1 MKLEV
6 GMYIRTDK
14 GFIAKVKEF
23 KHHYTKGT
31 RLVDDYSVKEV
42 VENYLSLDGNQC
54 RLIESIDYSIP
65 PCYPSD
71 EELDEIKS
79 HILKASY
86 NIIDILEEGDYVNGI
101 EIIKIYEKGD
111 SFTGN
116 HNYIFKEKT
125 IEVCNDNYET
135 IPHEALFINNEI
147 ETIVTKEQF
156 EQMVYK
162 VGDDK

>member
-14 GFIAKVKEF
+14 GFITKVKEL
-23 KHHYTKGT
+23 KHDYTKGK

-71 EELDEIKS
+71 EELNEIKS
-79 HILKASY
+79 HILKTSY
-86 NIIDILEEGDYVNGI
+86 NIVDILEVGDIIRYRIDKVPLETKGYLTGVIDITDEEMIEG
-101 EIIKIYEKGD
+101 IKEDK
-111 SFTGN
+111 
-116 HNYIFKEKT
+116 NYHVLQI
-125 IEVCNDNYET
+125 
-135 IPHEALFINNEI
+135 L
-147 ETIVTKEQF
+147 TKEQF
-156 EQMVYK
+156 EEMSYK
-162 VGDDK
+162 VKESK